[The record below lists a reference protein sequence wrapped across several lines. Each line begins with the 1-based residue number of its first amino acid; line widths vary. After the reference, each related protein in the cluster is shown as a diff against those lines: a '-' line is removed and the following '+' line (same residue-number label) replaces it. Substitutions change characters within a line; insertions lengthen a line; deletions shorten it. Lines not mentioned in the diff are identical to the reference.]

1 MSDIIDLISGAGPD
15 VHALRDARPQAREN
29 AQLSFEALFE
39 PAEPG
44 TFAPEERLAVAAFVS
59 ALHGDE
65 DAAAFYGDLLAD
77 VADPAFV
84 AAVAESAAAL
94 CSQGPTG
101 TYREPALAPESTPTV
116 DAVLPPAQAEL
127 LGRRLAAGLEH
138 AHVLVF
144 HPRDS
149 RQERLETLILAGW
162 SLEDIVSLSQAVAFL
177 SFQLRAAAGLRALAA
192 EEAS

>member
-15 VHALRDARPQAREN
+15 ISALRDARPQAREN

-39 PAEPG
+39 PADPG
-44 TFAPEERLAVAAFVS
+44 TFASEERLAVALFVA
-59 ALHGDE
+59 ALHADE

-77 VADPAFV
+77 VADEAFV
-84 AAVAESAAAL
+84 AAVGESAAAL

-101 TYREPALAPESTPTV
+101 TYREPALASESTPTA
-116 DAVLPPAQAEL
+116 DAALPAAQAEL
-127 LGRRLAAGLEH
+127 LGARLTAGLEH

-149 RQERLETLILAGW
+149 RQERLQRLILAGW
-162 SLEDIVSLSQAVAFL
+162 SLDDIVSLSQAVAFL